1 MNNHKWELV
10 KGGYEMF
17 DALKGAC
24 YGLQKKQNDPFHYQ

>member
-1 MNNHKWELV
+1 MNNHKWEMV

-17 DALKGAC
+17 DALKDAC